1 MFSNLLISL
10 GGLVICVFG
19 ESIEMVTAGLLFA
32 ISGARNAFVI
42 CFNFLTETMTENLRE
57 KSSVLIQIFF
67 GVGVLGNTIWYY
79 LLYDWEVV
87 FWYFYIL
94 PLVFV
99 VIGFYLV
106 VEDTPMCLVMRY

>member
-1 MFSNLLISL
+1 MFTGQLVGFLVLTIFGDYLGRWWLMFSNLLISL
-10 GGLVICVFG
+10 GGLMICVFG

-79 LLYDWEVV
+79 LL
-87 FWYFYIL
+87 
-94 PLVFV
+94 
-99 VIGFYLV
+99 
-106 VEDTPMCLVMRY
+106 